1 MWRPCGIFDATYEK
15 DMAIIRTSRHWAAL
29 IASFVILFLVPLYGS
44 YYIVSFINFLA
55 ISVIVVLGLQI
66 VSGYCGQISFGQAAF
81 MAVGG
86 YTSAVLTQKF
96 GLSFWIALPLS
107 GIFTGLYGLIGG
119 APSLRIKGFYLAVAT
134 IAIHFVT
141 MWLLLHLE
149 ITGKSVGITVDSPS
163 IGSFVFDTDER
174 MFYIII
180 PIMLLMTYAA
190 RNIVR
195 TRVGRAFVAV
205 RDNDLAAQVMG
216 INLYYYKLLAF
227 FISCFYA
234 GIAGSLWAHL
244 TLVCHPE
251 QFTLIHALWFIGM
264 LIVGGM
270 GSIPGVFFGVIFI
283 RVMDE
288 LVLIFSPYL
297 ADLFPWLGM
306 APAAGLGLTAFGL
319 VLAWFLI
326 KEPRGLAHRWE
337 ILKAS
342 SRLYPF
348 AY

>member
-1 MWRPCGIFDATYEK
+1 
-15 DMAIIRTSRHWAAL
+15 
-29 IASFVILFLVPLYGS
+29 
-44 YYIVSFINFLA
+44 
-55 ISVIVVLGLQI
+55 VLGLQI
-66 VSGYCGQISFGQAAF
+66 VSGICGQISFGQAAF

-96 GLSFWIALPLS
+96 GLSFWVAMPLA
-107 GIFTGLYGLIGG
+107 GIFTGFYGLIGG
-119 APSLRIKGFYLAVAT
+119 APSMRIKGFYLAVAT

-149 ITGKSVGITVDSPS
+149 ITGKSEGLNLDSPQ
-163 IGSFVFDTDER
+163 IGPFVFDTDER

-180 PIMLLMTYAA
+180 PVMLILTYAA
-190 RNIVR
+190 RNLLR

-216 INLYYYKLLAF
+216 INLFYYKLLAF

-234 GIAGSLWAHL
+234 GIAGSLYAHL
-244 TLVCHPE
+244 NLVCHPE
-251 QFTLIHALWFIGM
+251 QFTLQNALWFIGM

-270 GSIPGVFFGVIFI
+270 SSIPGVFFGVIFVRI
-283 RVMDE
+283 LDE
-288 LVLIFSPYL
+288 LVLFVSPVL
-297 ADLFPWLGM
+297 ADWFPWIGS
-306 APAAGLGLTAFGL
+306 APAAGLGVTAFGFI
-319 VLAWFLI
+319 LALFLI

-337 ILKAS
+337 IVKAS